1 MKKNLTTENLNA
13 TYYYPIP
20 DTKNT
25 YEPKTEAQRN
35 YLARKIAKTEAV
47 KRAIRYT
54 PELREI
60 IYKLEE
66 KTYKSFLKAGKLDSK
81 EIPYTSVKFKDG
93 EISRKDLDDYIKFIY
108 KGRIQK

>member
-1 MKKNLTTENLNA
+1 M
-13 TYYYPIP
+13 TYYYNIP
-20 DTKNT
+20 DSNAYK
-25 YEPKTEAQRN
+25 PQTEAQRN
-35 YLARKIAKTEAV
+35 YLARKTAKTEAV
-47 KRAIRYT
+47 KKAIRLT

-81 EIPYTSVKFKDG
+81 EIPYTNIKFKDG